1 MLFRRSVWRKAKT
14 GAPRRSV
21 AVQTFRNVQAQT
33 EAVPKIAVRRYGEL
47 AEQIHEAICGL
58 EK

>member
-1 MLFRRSVWRKAKT
+1 LDKGKT
-14 GAPRRSV
+14 DGSAEEICSSSD
-21 AVQTFRNVQAQT
+21 VQAQR